1 MIGSIRVRSKLCVR
15 PQQMSLLQ
23 SKCNYTLEELL
34 TEDPDEKTLMHI
46 DDEIETPDHNLC
58 SYNSVS
64 EDDDELDNRLR

>member
-1 MIGSIRVRSKLCVR
+1 
-15 PQQMSLLQ
+15 MSLLQ
-23 SKCNYTLEELL
+23 SRCNYTLEELL

-46 DDEIETPDHNLC
+46 DDEIESPDHNLC